1 MDNRLAMNQQCAL
14 VAKKANGILS
24 CIKRNTASRS
34 REVILRPYSV
44 LAGPHVEYCIH
55 FWASQYKKDRD
66 LLERFQWT
74 ATKIIK
80 GLELLPYEERP
91 SNLGL
96 FSLEKRKLRSDL
108 INVYKYPKCG
118 SQRDMANL
126 FSMVCGDRTRG
137 NSHKLEHRKFC
148 TNM

>member
-1 MDNRLAMNQQCAL
+1 MSSGGEDLAVLVDNRLAMNQQCAL

-66 LLERFQWT
+66 LLERVQWR
-74 ATKIIK
+74 ATMMMIK
-80 GLELLPYEERP
+80 CLEHLLYEERLGD
-91 SNLGL
+91 LGL
-96 FSLEKRKLRSDL
+96 FSLEKRRLRGDL
-108 INVYKYPKCG
+108 INVY
-118 SQRDMANL
+118 NI
-126 FSMVCGDRTRG
+126 
-137 NSHKLEHRKFC
+137 
-148 TNM
+148 